1 MYEYITGQVVN
12 INRDSIVLDSHGIG
26 YVFLVS
32 SVTIAQ
38 AVLNETMK
46 MYTRMIVRED
56 EIYLCGFHN
65 MDEVKLFDFL
75 RTVSKIGPKVALGM
89 LSFASPE
96 DIVKYIQTDDVAA
109 LTKLPGIGR
118 KTAERIVLELK
129 DKIKKEFG
137 EAKAKLHDRVDNIV
151 QRGMRSTFDEAVTAL
166 ISLGYTNEESKSACE
181 RVYDDDYNT
190 EMLIK
195 KALGWLMTN

>member
-1 MYEYITGQVVN
+1 MYEYITGKVVN
-12 INRDSIVLDSHGIG
+12 INRDSIVIDSHGIG

-32 SVTIAQ
+32 SMTIAQ

-56 EIYLCGFHN
+56 EIYLCGFHH
-65 MDEVKLFDFL
+65 MDEVRLFDLL

-89 LSFASPE
+89 LSFVSPE
-96 DIVKYIQTDDVAA
+96 DIVKYIQTDDVVA
-109 LTKLPGIGR
+109 LTKLPGIGK
-118 KTAERIVLELK
+118 KTAERVVLELK

-137 EAKAKLHDRVDNIV
+137 EVKSKASDKDRNIV
-151 QRGMRSTFDEAVTAL
+151 DTGMRSTFDEAVTAL
-166 ISLGYTNEESKSACE
+166 ISLGYTNEEAKNACE
-181 RVYDDDYNT
+181 RVFDDDYNT
-190 EMLIK
+190 EMMIK